1 MYAKNKT
8 QNAARKGDV
17 QNSHKQVGRLL
28 FPSRTFFV
36 VFFPFN
42 KSSLKNVFLVIK
54 WFLEVYLAIV
64 FFRVWQVLCE
74 RRLRKPEFRSR
85 TVIPA
90 RRGSVFPDLKR
101 GFLLGFQPVRSWF
114 FFFENGPGL
123 VAVFQS

>member
-42 KSSLKNVFLVIK
+42 KSSLKNVFLVIR

-64 FFRVWQVLCE
+64 FFRV
-74 RRLRKPEFRSR
+74 
-85 TVIPA
+85 
-90 RRGSVFPDLKR
+90 
-101 GFLLGFQPVRSWF
+101 
-114 FFFENGPGL
+114 
-123 VAVFQS
+123 